1 MTSPDST
8 TLHRL
13 QGRHALAEPRRP
25 ATKEVDCQPAGIG
38 APRMTACSPPRQ
50 QCSPGRQEPFDGPR
64 TVLGDRFFTPRRA
77 AEAQLATY
85 WLSRLVNTRSSV
97 AHYGVAAARSPAA
110 DNRSSWKTLFGFEA
124 QPLFIRHRTNPSEPG
139 IVVLLAKIRNF
150 SPSARPDPVLAPYG
164 RPIAPACSVQPY
176 PAEPMNR
183 AEQAKQTRFQEMCN
197 AR

>member
-13 QGRHALAEPRRP
+13 QDRHALAEPRRP

-38 APRMTACSPPRQ
+38 APRMTACSPPPQ

-64 TVLGDRFFTPRRA
+64 TVLGGPFFSLRRA
-77 AEAQLATY
+77 ARPQLVTY

-110 DNRSSWKTLFGFEA
+110 DNRSLWTTLFGFKA
-124 QPLFIRHRTNPSEPG
+124 QPLARRHRTNPSAPG
-139 IVVLLAKIRNF
+139 IVVLLAGIRNF
-150 SPSARPDPVLAPYG
+150 SPSARPDPELAPDG
-164 RPIAPACSVQPY
+164 RPMAPACSVQPY
-176 PAEPMNR
+176 RAEPMNGT
-183 AEQAKQTRFQEMCN
+183 EQAKQTRFQEMCN